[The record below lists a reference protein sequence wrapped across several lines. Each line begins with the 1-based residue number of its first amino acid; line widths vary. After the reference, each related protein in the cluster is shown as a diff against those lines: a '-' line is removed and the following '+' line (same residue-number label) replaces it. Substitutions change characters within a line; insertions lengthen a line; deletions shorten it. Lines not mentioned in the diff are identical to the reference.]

1 MQEKNRNNKG
11 KAQESNSVRRVA
23 VTMNHT
29 YQVSAAVAAMISQDS
44 SFKQHS
50 SRNKEEN
57 DERADRIEELT
68 EILNEKK
75 NQFNLLSK
83 EYVTTQQDYQTKLL
97 YLKELKLKS
106 SDKIK
111 EYIQTVTQTALK
123 DSDFQYKESIL
134 QQKSELSN
142 ALLEDEYLTLHK
154 LRYALDEALRIYG
167 DCRTNL
173 KLYQSKLSTV
183 TSDARCVNI

>member
-29 YQVSAAVAAMISQDS
+29 YQVSAAVAAMISHDS
-44 SFKQHS
+44 SNKQHS

-83 EYVTTQQDYQTKLL
+83 EYVTTQQDYQTKLS
-97 YLKELKLKS
+97 YLKELKLTS